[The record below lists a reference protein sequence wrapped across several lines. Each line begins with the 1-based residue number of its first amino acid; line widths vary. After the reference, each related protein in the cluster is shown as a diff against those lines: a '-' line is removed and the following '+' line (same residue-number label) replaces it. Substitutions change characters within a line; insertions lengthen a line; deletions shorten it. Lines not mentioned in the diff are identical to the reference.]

1 MNGAGMSMAT
11 NRVGQQLGN
20 YQLIELIGEGG
31 FAEVYLGQHRYL
43 HSFAALKVLKKTL
56 DEADE
61 KQFLVEAQTLVSLR
75 HHHIVRV
82 LDFAVEQGTPVLI
95 MDHAPQGTLRQKYP
109 PGTRLPLATVVSFVL
124 QIASAL
130 QYAHNHSVIHRDVK
144 PGNVLLD
151 ADGNLLMSDFGLS
164 LFSPSSNTLS
174 TQEPVGTFPY
184 MSPEQLHGK
193 PVFASDQYAL
203 GIMTY
208 EWLCGRRPFE
218 GNIWEIMQQHVNV
231 PPPSLRTWLPTMP
244 VAVENIILRALAK
257 DAQDRF
263 SSIQAFAQALAR
275 ASEEHLPADDKS
287 QITAPLK
294 TVAGSSMA
302 ASHAHFSGTRVPPD
316 LHVSIAPVTPR
327 KQSQSPGRNSKS
339 SNRQHL
345 LTKVRT
351 FWITGVLEH
360 SLYGATLIA
369 LGLQKEAEAVANP
382 WRLVLQQPDLAPQR
396 LPAGTR
402 IIEAYDDAGGELL
415 ILGEP
420 GSGKTTLL
428 LELARDLL
436 ERAAGDD
443 EHPMPV
449 IFNLSSWATKQQ
461 PLASWLVDELNSK
474 YQVPRKQAQRW
485 VESDAILPL
494 LDGLDEVA
502 APTRIA
508 CLKAINK
515 YRQEHGLLP
524 TVICCRSAEYLTQDT
539 RVRLSSAVI
548 VQPLTEQQ
556 VEDYLVSGGESLWAL
571 RVALH
576 QDATL
581 RELTTTPLMLSILA
595 LTYHGM
601 PVEHLLKIASP
612 TDRQRQVF
620 EHYIERM
627 LERKGSGGSEAS
639 DDGKKAKGSY
649 TPQQTVHWLA
659 WLARQLAQHSQSV
672 FYIERMQPDWLVE
685 GRLHGK
691 YAGLMAGLTLGFLSA
706 LVFGPVGGLLMA
718 NLVSHQPPFTLV
730 LGLMLLFS
738 LMTGSIFG
746 LTNGLL
752 YTREA
757 KRGFW
762 SRQGRRVIQGIL
774 NGLLISVVL
783 GIPYGL
789 LLGQK
794 SSDQP
799 GWIVLIGTAFS
810 ILGGA
815 GFVLI
820 DSLLGLE
827 VTTIQPVE
835 VFTWTWT
842 GMVRKLGQ
850 YLFFGLLAALVIGV
864 LVGLGLTASAL
875 FVNKSGTI
883 LHVLTFNLFAG
894 LQFALL
900 GVAPL
905 FLLIGGL
912 IGALT
917 GGLSGERLDEH
928 HLSVPNLGI
937 RRSGLH
943 SLLVGLAGGL
953 IGGLVGG
960 GLGFKVTGSW
970 TGILAYGLIFGALI
984 GLINALRGG
993 GIACIQHF
1001 TLRFL
1006 LWDGASLPWKY
1017 ARFLDHAAERI
1028 LLRKVGGG
1036 YIFTHRLLLEYL
1048 ATVEAPP
1055 SPAPMGE
1062 RVGGRAH
1069 SEAMQLAQ
1077 ATMTPYQPTRTVV
1090 QEMPQ
1095 VIAQEQQ
1102 VRYTPQVQAVR
1113 YISSSSKMCT
1123 CGYHDDRVGSQFCPN
1138 CGKRKELERG

>member
-1 MNGAGMSMAT
+1 MAT

-43 HSFAALKVLKKTL
+43 HSFAALKVLKQTL

-61 KQFLVEAQTLVSLR
+61 KQFLMEAQTLMSLR
-75 HHHIVRV
+75 HHHIIRV

-95 MDHAPQGTLRQKYP
+95 MDHAPQGTLRHRYP
-109 PGTRLPLATVVSFVL
+109 PGTRLPLATTVSFVL

-151 ADGNLLMSDFGLS
+151 AEGNLLMSDFGLS
-164 LFSPSSNTLS
+164 LFSPSSTSLS

-184 MSPEQLHGK
+184 MAPEQLYGK

-203 GIMTY
+203 AIMAY

-218 GNIWEIMQQHVNV
+218 GNVWEIMQQHVNM
-231 PPPSLRTWLPTMP
+231 PPPPLHDWNPDIPAT
-244 VAVENIILRALAK
+244 VETVILRALAK
-257 DAQDRF
+257 DAQARF
-263 SSIQAFAQALAR
+263 SSVQAFAQALAR
-275 ASEEHLPADDKS
+275 AGEEQLPEEDKS

-294 TVAGSSMA
+294 AVSGSSLTT
-302 ASHAHFSGTRVPPD
+302 SHAHFSGTAVPPQ
-316 LHVSIAPVTPR
+316 LQVSIAPVTPR
-327 KQSQSPGRNSKS
+327 KQSVSPGRS
-339 SNRQHL
+339 SNRHHL

-382 WRLVLQQPDLAPQR
+382 WRLVLHQPDLAPQR

-402 IIEAYDDAGGELL
+402 ILQAYDDAGGELL

-436 ERAAGDD
+436 ERAEMDD
-443 EHPMPV
+443 EHPIPV
-449 IFNLSSWATKQQ
+449 VFNLSSWATKQQ
-461 PLASWLVDELNSK
+461 PLAAWLVDELNSK

-485 VESDAILPL
+485 VEGDAILPL

-502 APTRIA
+502 TTARLA
-508 CLKAINK
+508 CLKAINT

-524 TVICCRSAEYLTQDT
+524 TVVCSRSAEYLTQDT
-539 RVRLSSAVI
+539 RVVLSSAVI

-556 VEDYLVSGGESLWAL
+556 VEDYLVSGGEALWAL

-576 QDATL
+576 QDAAL
-581 RELTTTPLMLSILA
+581 RELTTTPLMLSILT

-601 PVEHLLKIASP
+601 PVEDLLQVASP
-612 TDRQRQVF
+612 TERQRQVF
-620 EHYIERM
+620 EHYIKRM
-627 LERKGSGGSEAS
+627 LERRGGNTSTNNGS
-639 DDGKKAKGSY
+639 KKEKASY
-649 TPQQTVHWLA
+649 TPQQTVQWLS

-685 GRLHGK
+685 SRMHGR
-691 YAGLMAGLTLGFLSA
+691 YPGLMGGLTLGLFSA
-706 LVFGPVGGLLMA
+706 PVFGPIGGFLLA
-718 NLVSHQPPFTLV
+718 HLVSPQPPLWLI
-730 LGLMLLFS
+730 LGLMLVFG
-738 LMTGSIFG
+738 LMTGSLFG
-746 LTNGLL
+746 LFNGLM
-752 YTREA
+752 YAQEA

-762 SRQGRRVIQGIL
+762 SRLGRRVVQGIV
-774 NGLLISVVL
+774 NGVLIGFVL
-783 GIPYGL
+783 GVPYGL
-789 LLGQK
+789 FLGQRAH
-794 SSDQP
+794 DQQ
-799 GWIVLIGTAFS
+799 GWIILIGTAFG

-815 GFVLI
+815 GFVLV

-827 VTTIQPVE
+827 VTAIRPVE
-835 VFTWTWT
+835 VFTWTWA
-842 GMVRKLGQ
+842 GMARKLLQ
-850 YLFFGLLAALVIGV
+850 YLFFALLGSLVIGV
-864 LVGLGLTASAL
+864 LVGLGLSLSNL
-875 FVNKSGTI
+875 FVNKSADL
-883 LHVLTFNLFAG
+883 LHIVEVNMIAG

-905 FLLIGGL
+905 FLIISGL

-928 HLSVPNLGI
+928 NLTVPNQGI
-937 RRSGLH
+937 RRSAFH
-943 SLLVGLAGGL
+943 SLLVGLVGAL
-953 IGGLVGG
+953 IGALVGG
-960 GLGFKVTGSW
+960 GLGYKVTGNWS
-970 TGILAYGLIFGALI
+970 GVLAYALIIGALI
-984 GLINALRGG
+984 GFINALRGG

-1001 TLRFL
+1001 LLRFL
-1006 LWDGASLPWKY
+1006 LWDAAVIPWQY
-1017 ARFLDHAAERI
+1017 ARFLDHATERI

-1048 ATVEAPP
+1048 ATLE
-1055 SPAPMGE
+1055 PAIGE
-1062 RVGGRAH
+1062 W
-1069 SEAMQLAQ
+1069 EQ
-1077 ATMTPYQPTRTVV
+1077 A
-1090 QEMPQ
+1090 
-1095 VIAQEQQ
+1095 A
-1102 VRYTPQVQAVR
+1102 QVQATQAQQAAELPSYSVKAVTQAASHTPYAPQR
-1113 YISSSSKMCT
+1113 EQELPMRDLPSLSAVCM
-1123 CGYHDDRVGSQFCPN
+1123 CGYHDDRVSGSFCPH
-1138 CGKRKELERG
+1138 CGTPKARNELLERPQLL